1 MTNTEKL
8 MDIVREHGFTKVDIA
23 NILGITRQGLHKKL
37 SNESEFKQSE
47 IEKLST
53 KLELS
58 VEQEREIFFAQ

>member
-1 MTNTEKL
+1 MTNTDKL
-8 MDIVREHGFTKVDIA
+8 MSIVREQGFTKVDIA
-23 NILGITRQGLHKKL
+23 SFLGITRQGLHKKL

-53 KLELS
+53 MLKLS